1 MGDVMIDGKTTGK
14 QKIVMF
20 SFLFLTH
27 GILFSTI
34 LLTSILTLAYL
45 FQDFV
50 PVAVQQL
57 LILEPLC

>member
-14 QKIVMF
+14 RKIVMF

-34 LLTSILTLAYL
+34 FSTSILTLAYL

-50 PVAVQQL
+50 LVAVQQL

>member
-14 QKIVMF
+14 RKIVTF
-20 SFLFLTH
+20 SFLFLSH

-34 LLTSILTLAYL
+34 LSTSILTLAYL

-50 PVAVQQL
+50 LVAVQQL